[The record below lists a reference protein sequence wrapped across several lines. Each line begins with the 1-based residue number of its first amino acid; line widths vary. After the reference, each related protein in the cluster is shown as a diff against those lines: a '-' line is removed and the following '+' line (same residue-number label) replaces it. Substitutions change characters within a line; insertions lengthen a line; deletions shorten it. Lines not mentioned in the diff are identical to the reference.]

1 MHKSAFQLLR
11 RISLILI
18 FMTDRQTSFPGFF
31 GRLNIHSLT
40 LCVELYA
47 CSSPSRAASILR
59 GDLLSFHSS
68 YTIWVTPRRP
78 SVRRLLGLLQGFFL
92 LFQAII
98 YHFHS
103 PPERRTRRLGC
114 TTNKTTPSSSA
125 LQMASTSVEQLYHSL
140 DLHNLV
146 SQSKTSRRDTNRTA
160 YPLHYTYLQGLTD
173 FLK

>member
-47 CSSPSRAASILR
+47 CSSPSRAASVLR

-78 SVRRLLGLLQGFFL
+78 SVRRLLGLLQGFL
-92 LFQAII
+92 LPFKRLFITSIHHQNAV
-98 YHFHS
+98 HADLGAL
-103 PPERRTRRLGC
+103 RT
-114 TTNKTTPSSSA
+114 K
-125 LQMASTSVEQLYHSL
+125 QLRAQVLSRW
-140 DLHNLV
+140 LV
-146 SQSKTSRRDTNRTA
+146 H
-160 YPLHYTYLQGLTD
+160 L
-173 FLK
+173 